1 VLGDVRLRD
10 ANGKDRTPKSRKGR
24 AMLALLALAPDMAV
38 SRERFANML
47 WPDALD
53 EQARTSLRQ
62 TLAQLR
68 PAFDVANEPLMHV
81 SRDRI
86 ALAAAQILCDATSL
100 LSHLRSGQTEAALDI
115 LKTWQGDYLAE
126 LASINDV
133 MADWA
138 RMERASF
145 DAQLRSSAES
155 EIARLVENGAHELVR
170 SLTSQLLAHEASNEV
185 LVRAAMQA
193 DAALGDLP
201 SLHKRF
207 QTLRLILEQ
216 EFESHPAPATRE
228 LFTELMQPAEQPT
241 PVPEVPIKA
250 AAATPVPRSGFGLP
264 LIVVPPF
271 KSSGLS
277 AEALGMLEAMQDDI
291 LTGLIRYREMRTLA
305 AETMPAAQDAAWLGG
320 DAQTFVLH
328 VAAREAGGSYR
339 VTARVTRLHDGHML
353 WSETFTLAS
362 LASWDTM
369 DTITHRVLGAV
380 LPALEHF
387 HQEQL
392 PHTPKPT
399 TAYEFYLRG
408 RSILRNAYTPEQG
421 QQALELLEHAIAID
435 PELSLAYPQLSHI
448 YNTGI
453 IFNQPIALLKQSRN
467 RAFHYAQKALQLD
480 PRNSRYHVG
489 MGWCHLWREEWD
501 LASESFETAYETNPF
516 NAETLFYIAFGNI
529 QLGDFDYA
537 SLLLKQRLILNPFP
551 DDDFFVDLAW
561 LETLQGQ
568 YDVASQHFSLVESHN
583 ILFHT
588 YAAVSY
594 TLGEKSTLARHH
606 ALAIV
611 DHTRRTRCT
620 DGIITADAIML
631 WIRHYIPMR
640 DQTMLL
646 TILTALHSALSD
658 VL

>member
-1 VLGDVRLRD
+1 
-10 ANGKDRTPKSRKGR
+10 
-24 AMLALLALAPDMAV
+24 
-38 SRERFANML
+38 
-47 WPDALD
+47 
-53 EQARTSLRQ
+53 
-62 TLAQLR
+62 
-68 PAFDVANEPLMHV
+68 
-81 SRDRI
+81 
-86 ALAAAQILCDATSL
+86 
-100 LSHLRSGQTEAALDI
+100 
-115 LKTWQGDYLAE
+115 
-126 LASINDV
+126 
-133 MADWA
+133 
-138 RMERASF
+138 
-145 DAQLRSSAES
+145 
-155 EIARLVENGAHELVR
+155 
-170 SLTSQLLAHEASNEV
+170 
-185 LVRAAMQA
+185 
-193 DAALGDLP
+193 
-201 SLHKRF
+201 
-207 QTLRLILEQ
+207 
-216 EFESHPAPATRE
+216 
-228 LFTELMQPAEQPT
+228 
-241 PVPEVPIKA
+241 
-250 AAATPVPRSGFGLP
+250 
-264 LIVVPPF
+264 VPPF

-421 QQALELLEHAIAID
+421 QQALELLERAIAID

-453 IFNQPIALLKQSRN
+453 IFNQPIALLKQGRN

-489 MGWCHLWREEWD
+489 MGWCHLWREQWD
-501 LASESFETAYETNPF
+501 LALESFETAYQTNF
-516 NAETLFYIAFGNI
+516 SNSEVILMVAFGQL
-529 QLGDFDYA
+529 QLGDFDSA
-537 SLLLKQRLILNPFP
+537 DFLLKQCLKVNPFP
-551 DDDFFVDLAW
+551 RDHFFINLAW
-561 LETLQGQ
+561 LEALCGQ
-568 YDVASQHFSLVESHN
+568 YEVSKQHFSIVKEYDVVSN
-583 ILFHT
+583 G
-588 YAAVSY
+588 YAATSH
-594 TLGEKSTLARHH
+594 TLGGDHQLARHH
-606 ALAIV
+606 AIEIV
-611 DHTRRTRCT
+611 NHTRRTACT
-620 DGIITADAIML
+620 DGIITADAITS